1 MSGALTVA
9 ALDIGGTSIKAG
21 HVRDGALLWTEEF
34 PTDAKKGGEAVM
46 RKAEEILASM
56 GSFDRIGIS
65 TAGQVDSLG
74 GFLRFAN
81 DNIPGYTGMQVRQR
95 MEDRVGLPTAV
106 ENDVNCAALG
116 EARYG
121 AGRGERDFLCLTY
134 GTGIGGGIIVGGRLY
149 TGSSFS
155 AGEVGHIVTHAGGLP
170 CTCGGCGCYECYAS
184 VTALVREAQK
194 LSPELDSGRVLFAR
208 KDEPGVQALID
219 RWADEIVWGLVS
231 LTHTLNPSLI
241 LLGGGVMQQQTLVE
255 LLQRKLHDR
264 LMPSYRHVQLKAAEL
279 GNTAGM
285 LGAAA
290 LALEKDFLGPFT
302 G

>member
-1 MSGALTVA
+1 M
-9 ALDIGGTSIKAG
+9 KA
-21 HVRDGALLWTEEF
+21 V
-34 PTDAKKGGEAVM
+34 
-46 RKAEEILASM
+46 
-56 GSFDRIGIS
+56 
-65 TAGQVDSLG
+65 
-74 GFLRFAN
+74 
-81 DNIPGYTGMQVRQR
+81 
-95 MEDRVGLPTAV
+95 
-106 ENDVNCAALG
+106 
-116 EARYG
+116 
-121 AGRGERDFLCLTY
+121 
-134 GTGIGGGIIVGGRLY
+134 
-149 TGSSFS
+149 
-155 AGEVGHIVTHAGGLP
+155 
-170 CTCGGCGCYECYAS
+170 
-184 VTALVREAQK
+184 VREAQK

-255 LLQRKLHDR
+255 LLRQKLHDR

>member
-1 MSGALTVA
+1 M
-9 ALDIGGTSIKAG
+9 KA
-21 HVRDGALLWTEEF
+21 V
-34 PTDAKKGGEAVM
+34 
-46 RKAEEILASM
+46 
-56 GSFDRIGIS
+56 
-65 TAGQVDSLG
+65 
-74 GFLRFAN
+74 
-81 DNIPGYTGMQVRQR
+81 
-95 MEDRVGLPTAV
+95 
-106 ENDVNCAALG
+106 
-116 EARYG
+116 
-121 AGRGERDFLCLTY
+121 
-134 GTGIGGGIIVGGRLY
+134 
-149 TGSSFS
+149 
-155 AGEVGHIVTHAGGLP
+155 
-170 CTCGGCGCYECYAS
+170 
-184 VTALVREAQK
+184 VREAQK

-219 RWADEIVWGLVS
+219 HWADEIVWGLVS

-255 LLQRKLHDR
+255 LLRRKLHDR